1 MKIRLLIKDLRLT
14 AVFTSFLLIAILMAG
29 CRATAVSESEREF
42 AGALVNSPQPVPD
55 FTLTS
60 VNGPV
65 SLSDYAGKYVFLYFG
80 YTFCP
85 DICPGTL
92 SNLAAVRKEL
102 GEDADKMQVI
112 MVSVDPERDTPD
124 VLEKYV
130 SHFDPS
136 FIGIT
141 GSKEEIDA
149 AGEPLGIYY
158 EIHEGS
164 AASGYLVDHTARS
177 FLIDP
182 KGNARVAYPH
192 DAPRDGIVADLE
204 WFFAQE

>member
-1 MKIRLLIKDLRLT
+1 MIG
-14 AVFTSFLLIAILMAG
+14 VVS
-29 CRATAVSESEREF
+29 CSPTAVSESEREF
-42 AGALVNSPQPVPD
+42 AGALVNSPSPVPD

-60 VNGPV
+60 VNGPI
-65 SLSDYAGKYVFLYFG
+65 SLSDYAGQYVFLYFG

-102 GEDADKMQVI
+102 GDQADRMKVI
-112 MVSVDPERDTPD
+112 MVSVDPQRDTPE

-130 SHFDPS
+130 THFDPT

-141 GSKEEIDA
+141 GTKEEIDT
-149 AGEPLGIYY
+149 AGAPLGIYY

-164 AASGYLVDHTARS
+164 EATGYLVDHTARS

-182 KGNARVAYPH
+182 SGNARVAYAH
-192 DAPRDGIVADLE
+192 DAPRDGIVADLK
-204 WFFAQE
+204 WFFAQD